1 MDANELRT
9 RIKEGSLGGVY
20 IFGGEEEYLV
30 RYYLKQLADAASG
43 DSAFAVF
50 NSLTFD
56 GEDVDLGAIAEAVKS
71 PPVMDEYKLIVWRH
85 APLSSMKD
93 KELDLLES
101 VMELTAEH
109 SYAVL
114 AISAAPD
121 DIDFGTPKR
130 PSKLITR
137 FSKIANV
144 LRFDRST
151 ENQLYGWLKKHFDS
165 EGVDVTLDTLRAL
178 VFRSGRSMEIL
189 VREVDK
195 LSALAHA
202 RGLEVLTPK
211 EVEEVSSSTP
221 ECETFALQNAI
232 TERNKAK
239 AYDALLDM
247 KFRRID
253 PTVVMATLSH
263 TFAELLH
270 VSKLLSEG
278 KGSSDIETLLKM
290 NPYRAKHAIS
300 AVKKYTPDR
309 LSKIV
314 STLTRVDADS
324 KYGGIMGYT
333 AIELFV
339 SQNI

>member
-1 MDANELRT
+1 MDANELRAK
-9 RIKEGSLGGVY
+9 IKDGSLGGVY
-20 IFGGEEEYLV
+20 IFGGEEDYLV
-30 RYYLKQLADAASG
+30 RYYLKQLTDAASG
-43 DSAFAVF
+43 DSAFSVF

-56 GEDVDLGAIAEAVKS
+56 GDDVDFGAIAEAIKA

-85 APLSSMKD
+85 ASFTSMKD

-101 VMELTAEH
+101 VMELASEH

-114 AISAAPD
+114 AISAVTD
-121 DIDFGTPKR
+121 GIDFGTAKR
-130 PSKLITR
+130 PSKFITR
-137 FSKIANV
+137 FSGRANI

-151 ENQLYGWLKKHFDS
+151 ENQLYGWLKKHFDA
-165 EGVDVTLDTLRAL
+165 EGVGVTLDTLKAL
-178 VFRSGRSMEIL
+178 VFRSGKSMEIL

-195 LSALAHA
+195 LSALAHM
-202 RGLEVLTPK
+202 RGIDTLTPA
-211 EVEEVSSSTP
+211 EVEEVASSTP

-239 AYDALLDM
+239 AYDALEDM

-270 VSKLLSEG
+270 VSQLLSEG
-278 KGSSDIETLLKM
+278 KGSSDIESLFRM
-290 NPYRAKHAIS
+290 NQYRAKHAV
-300 AVKKYTPDR
+300 AAAKKYTPER
-309 LSKIV
+309 LKKIV
-314 STLTRVDADS
+314 STLSRVDADS
-324 KYGGIMGYT
+324 KYGGITGYT
-333 AIELFV
+333 AIELFI